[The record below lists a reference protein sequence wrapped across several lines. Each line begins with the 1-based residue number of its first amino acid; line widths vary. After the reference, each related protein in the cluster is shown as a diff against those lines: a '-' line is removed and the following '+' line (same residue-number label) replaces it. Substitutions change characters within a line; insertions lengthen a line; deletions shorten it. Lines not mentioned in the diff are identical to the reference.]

1 MQLTKSSLHQ
11 GKLVVKP
18 PLEDQDVW
26 GNKFVARQWKV
37 VMERFCL
44 VTVHERKVLVH
55 DFCTPSSL
63 PSLVSDV
70 SDDEEW
76 GEADP
81 AFQQQGEGL
90 GRGRGTIGGGQML
103 CQLSHFEY
111 F

>member
-37 VMERFCL
+37 VMERTCL

-55 DFCTPSSL
+55 DFCTPSARPP
-63 PSLVSDV
+63 PSIVWSVMCLMMKN
-70 SDDEEW
+70 
-76 GEADP
+76 GERLTPPFSSKGKDW
-81 AFQQQGEGL
+81 
-90 GRGRGTIGGGQML
+90 GGGVVQ
-103 CQLSHFEY
+103 
-111 F
+111 